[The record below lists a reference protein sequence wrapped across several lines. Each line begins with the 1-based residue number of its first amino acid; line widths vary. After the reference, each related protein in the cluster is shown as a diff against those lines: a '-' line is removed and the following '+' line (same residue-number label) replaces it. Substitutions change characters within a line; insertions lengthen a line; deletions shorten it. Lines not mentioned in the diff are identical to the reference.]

1 MPGRAKGKAAARV
14 KPQSDRVQR
23 QKKAKQGRFLD
34 SFLETANVSRACR
47 VASINRATHYDWLA
61 SDPEYA
67 EAFREA
73 EEHAAD
79 LLEAEARRRAVE
91 GVEEPAGW
99 YQGKPGGTVT
109 KYSDTLL
116 IFLLKGARP
125 EKYRERIEHTGAGG
139 EPLFKVYQGV
149 DTDRV

>member
-1 MPGRAKGKAAARV
+1 MPRRKPGQAVAVR
-14 KPQSDRVQR
+14 KPQSSRVLQ

-34 SFLETANVSRACR
+34 SFLDTANVSRSCT
-47 VASINRATHYDWLA
+47 VAGIHRQTHYDWMRD
-61 SDPEYA
+61 DPEYA
-67 EAFREA
+67 VAFREA

-79 LLEAEARRRAVE
+79 LLEAEARRRAIE

-109 KYSDTLL
+109 RYSDTLL